1 MLLPPNSIAF
11 TWSPLLSTEMGER
24 ATFFALRPKLTIR
37 ITYPPPNGDKR
48 WASSR
53 EGLGRILSKEG
64 GEGSFTE
71 GWGGLFGDESEC
83 FSIYLTSIHIFPAI
97 IRKK

>member
-37 ITYPPPNGDKR
+37 ITYPPPMGIR
-48 WASSR
+48 G
-53 EGLGRILSKEG
+53 GLPPGK
-64 GEGSFTE
+64 
-71 GWGGLFGDESEC
+71 GWGGFFQKGFAKALLQRVGEGFWEMNRNVLVSN
-83 FSIYLTSIHIFPAI
+83 
-97 IRKK
+97 

>member
-1 MLLPPNSIAF
+1 
-11 TWSPLLSTEMGER
+11 MGER

-53 EGLGRILSKEG
+53 VGFGRILSKEG

-71 GWGGLFGDESEC
+71 GWGGLLGDESEY

>member
-37 ITYPPPNGDKR
+37 ITYPPPMGIR
-48 WASSR
+48 G
-53 EGLGRILSKEG
+53 GLPTGK
-64 GEGSFTE
+64 
-71 GWGGLFGDESEC
+71 GWGGFFQKRVGKALLQRVGEGFWEMNRNILV
-83 FSIYLTSIHIFPAI
+83 SI
-97 IRKK
+97 

>member
-37 ITYPPPNGDKR
+37 ITYPPPMGIR
-48 WASSR
+48 G
-53 EGLGRILSKEG
+53 GLPPGK
-64 GEGSFTE
+64 
-71 GWGGLFGDESEC
+71 GWGGFFQKGFAKALLQRVGEGFWEMNQNVLV
-83 FSIYLTSIHIFPAI
+83 SI
-97 IRKK
+97 

>member
-1 MLLPPNSIAF
+1 
-11 TWSPLLSTEMGER
+11 MG
-24 ATFFALRPKLTIR
+24 FL
-37 ITYPPPNGDKR
+37 
-48 WASSR
+48 R

-71 GWGGLFGDESEC
+71 GWGGLLGDESEC

-97 IRKK
+97 IRKKQIYAKEVPPFHPRCVICLRVSVLDVVELWVEYGWNFT